1 MSFELIDATINDIHN
16 AYANGSLTS
25 VNLVEAY
32 FERIEKI
39 DRNGPKINSIISI
52 NPSALD
58 EAKRLDKAYDDS
70 GLIGSLHGIPIV
82 FKDQGDVDNMPTTL
96 GSILFEK
103 YQPRRDCTVAKKLKA
118 AGAIIIA
125 KTTLG
130 ELGAGDTH
138 GTLFGSTKNVYHQER
153 TAGGSSG
160 GTGAAVSANLCTAGI
175 GQEGFASIRRP
186 SIWNGICGM
195 RPTAG
200 LVSRHGVYGGWP
212 MINGSLG
219 PMCRSIMDSA
229 KILDVMVGYD
239 EEDPLTARGVGKV
252 PPSYSNLLAEDALE
266 GARLGILR
274 TPMGFN
280 TNPEAEDFKRIT
292 DVLDRAVGELGNAG
306 ATIVD
311 NIEIPNLNEC
321 LATRTRYIPDEDEA
335 FERWLSHQADAPFHS
350 RSETMASKDWTKL
363 RPNTRARWESDSTA
377 EDRDAYHM
385 ARERLATNM
394 MAVMA
399 RHKLDA
405 IVHKAVE
412 HEPTTISSGI
422 TPPYVDQAGAPHIN
436 TFLIYASSVVV
447 PAGFTSANQPAGI
460 TFLGQPYQDHAML
473 RYAYAYEQLTKHR
486 KIPSF

>member
-1 MSFELIDATINDIHN
+1 MSFELIDATINDIHS
-16 AYANGSLTS
+16 AYANGSLTIC
-25 VNLVEAY
+25 NLVETY
-32 FERIEKI
+32 LERIDRI
-39 DRNGPKINSIISI
+39 DSNGPKINSIINT
-52 NPSALD
+52 NPAALD
-58 EAKRLDKAYDDS
+58 EAKYLDKSYRDN
-70 GLIGSLHGIPIV
+70 GLVGPLHGIPIV

-103 YQPRRDCTVAKKLKA
+103 YKPGRDCTVAKKLKA

-138 GTLFGSTKNVYHQER
+138 GTLFGSTKNVYHMDR

-160 GTGAAVSANLCTAGI
+160 GTGAAVSANLCAAGI

-200 LVSRHGVYGGWP
+200 LVSRHGVYAGWP

-229 KILDVMVGYD
+229 KILDVIVGFD
-239 EEDPLTARGVGKV
+239 EQDPLTARGVGKV
-252 PPSYSNLLAEDALE
+252 PASYSNLMDANALK

-280 TNPEAEDFKRIT
+280 SNPAAEDFIRISH
-292 DVLDRAVGELGNAG
+292 VLDRAVGELENAG
-306 ATIVD
+306 ATIID
-311 NIEIPNLNEC
+311 DIEIPNLNEC
-321 LATRTRYIPDEDEA
+321 LSTRTRYIPDEDEA
-335 FERWLSHQADAPFHS
+335 FERWLNHQTNAPFHT
-350 RSETMASKDWTKL
+350 RSEIMASKDWNQL
-363 RPNTRARWESDSTA
+363 RPNTRARWELGSTA
-377 EDRDAYHM
+377 EDRDLYHM
-385 ARERLATNM
+385 ARQRLATTM

-399 RHKLDA
+399 QHKLDA

-422 TPPYVDQAGAPHIN
+422 KPPYVDQAGAPHLN

-447 PAGFTSANQPAGI
+447 PAGFTSADQPAGI
-460 TFLGQPYQDHAML
+460 TFLGKSYQDHNML
-473 RYAYAYEQLTKHR
+473 RYAYAYEQSTKHR
-486 KIPSF
+486 RAPKL